1 MAINSPLNPGTI
13 ASQRRSTPEKA
24 QNFISGG
31 SPLGSSVFTAA
42 ANNIVGFTRGA
53 GISPRQPNLGSII
66 QTLSSNILNN
76 VQGQIQNINQNVT
89 QIVGDRLNQLQ
100 SDYQQKVDNLDVT
113 TPNKLLQSF
122 LGLYDKAI
130 GYIRF
135 LGDRRNIKLL
145 GDNLKALQDNFV
157 ESFDVAKR
165 IRRTIIRIVNQLS
178 SLPKVS
184 SSGGSGLNLDVN
196 VPGGRLKRNA
206 PRGLSGMMRRR
217 PGMMLGGAALLG
229 AGAGAVA
236 TSALSGPGPVKEP
249 EEYSG
254 LDLTEGL
261 LVKFNE
267 VLDRFD
273 QALSNLTGSEQTTG
287 TSSGGGGGG
296 TIPTPSGPVAPSSS
310 LMNAN
315 VNPGVETAGLK
326 SNWTYVAEDILK
338 NKNIDATKLSDRA
351 AMGAMLAIG
360 QMESDF
366 APGEMYSGL
375 GGANNNMQGFL
386 QLNRKYHKVQG
397 KDEYLNYVI
406 PKFKGEDV
414 SFTGG
419 SKFNP
424 LKFAEGLR
432 NAETGW
438 DVAQAAVAAGFT
450 VNDFDPLDTA
460 AESNRLTPDQVR
472 VIKQMVFGNLNPNAL
487 PQKEQSKVETQTQQ
501 SPTVTPGTAQATTSQ
516 QLSKQVA
523 QPPATQKTSTVN
535 VLPMSGGSGQS
546 GGSPQSQ
553 TMSSGS
559 LSGNKIPFLYANN
572 DDNFLTL
579 YSKMVYSIVDA

>member
-13 ASQRRSTPEKA
+13 ASQRRPNPEKA

-66 QTLSSNILNN
+66 QALSSNILNN
-76 VQGQIQNINQNVT
+76 VQGAIQNINQNVT

-100 SDYQQKVDNLDVT
+100 SDYQQRVDTFDSN
-113 TPNKLLQSF
+113 TPNKLLQTF

-130 GYIRF
+130 GYIKF

-145 GDNLKALQDNFV
+145 GDNLKALQDNFT

-165 IRRTIIRIVNQLS
+165 IRKTIINIVNQLS

-184 SSGGSGLNLDVN
+184 GSGGSGLNLDVN
-196 VPGGRLKRNA
+196 VPGGRLKKNA
-206 PRGLSGMMRRR
+206 PRGMSRMMRR
-217 PGMMLGGAALLG
+217 PGLMLGSAALLG
-229 AGAGAVA
+229 AGAGAIA

-249 EEYSG
+249 EQVSG
-254 LDLTEGL
+254 SDMTEGL
-261 LVKFNE
+261 LVRFNE
-267 VLDRFD
+267 VLDRFS
-273 QALSNLTGSEQTTG
+273 QALTNLTGTG
-287 TSSGGGGGG
+287 QQPTKSSGGGGGT
-296 TIPTPSGPVAPSSS
+296 TIPSTDGGPVAPSSS
-310 LMNAN
+310 LMNTS
-315 VNPGVETAGLK
+315 VEPGVETAGLK

-338 NKNIDATKLSDRA
+338 SGKIDSKKLSDRA

-375 GGANNNMQGFL
+375 GGLNNNMQGFL

-406 PKFKGEDV
+406 PKFTGEDK

-419 SKFNP
+419 SRFNP

-450 VNDFDPLDTA
+450 VDDFDPLDTPG
-460 AESNRLTPDQVR
+460 ESNRLTPDQVR

-487 PQKEQSKVETQTQQ
+487 PQKPQAKAETAVEKLGNVV
-501 SPTVTPGTAQATTSQ
+501 PATTQSTTRQ

-535 VLPMSGGSGQS
+535 VLPMGGGTGQS

-553 TMSSGS
+553 TTSSGS
-559 LSGNKIPFLYANN
+559 LSGNKIPFLYASN